1 MEWKIRETT
10 FEADALNLE
19 LAVSPWSGHRLFG
32 YDLTANIRPGRIVEL
47 GTHYGCSLFT
57 FLQACKDE
65 QIPGEIIAIDCWK
78 GDEQAGFYG
87 EEVLDTVKRTV
98 REKFPQ
104 QNVRLIRKYFAD
116 ALADVEEESA
126 DIIHIDG
133 LHTYEAVREDF
144 ESWISRLKKDGIV
157 LFHDVNSECGYGTD
171 VFWQELEAQYECHY
185 MFRHSWGLGV
195 LFPKGDKYF
204 RELKKENFDDKILIY
219 ENRAK
224 LLLSEIQ
231 LNDHRKMVQE
241 RDALI
246 EKMEGLISD
255 RDQAIASMEAMIKER
270 DTAAASM
277 EERVRDRDQAI
288 ASMEQMIRDRD
299 AELTLVKEML
309 QDKESCIFSTEE
321 RVRDRDAVIASM
333 EKMIED
339 RDEAA
344 EKMEEMIQ
352 ERDTAI
358 ASMEKMIRE
367 RDITIA
373 AEEERTRTCDTTIT
387 SMEKMIEDRDTAIAS
402 MEKMIEDRDAAI
414 ASMEKMIQDRD
425 AAIASMEKMIQERD
439 AAVSDMD
446 EMIRERDERIEQ
458 LEKRRFFRR

>member
-10 FEADALNLE
+10 FEADALNPE

-144 ESWISRLKKDGIV
+144 ESWVSRLKKDGIV

-255 RDQAIASMEAMIKER
+255 RDQAIASME
-270 DTAAASM
+270 
-277 EERVRDRDQAI
+277 
-288 ASMEQMIRDRD
+288 QMIRDRD

-344 EKMEEMIQ
+344 EKMEEMIR

-439 AAVSDMD
+439 AAVSNMD

-458 LEKRRFFRR
+458 LEKRSFFRR

>member
-1 MEWKIRETT
+1 MEWKIKETT
-10 FEADALNLE
+10 FEADALNPE

-47 GTHYGCSLFT
+47 GTHYGCSLFA

-65 QIPGEIIAIDCWK
+65 QIPGEIIAIDSWE

-133 LHTYEAVREDF
+133 LHTYDAVREDF

-171 VFWQELEAQYECHY
+171 IFWQELEAQYECHY
-185 MFRHSWGLGV
+185 MFHHSWGLGV

-204 RELKKENFDDKILIY
+204 RELKSENFDDKILIY

-255 RDQAIASMEAMIKER
+255 RDQALASMEVMIKER
-270 DTAAASM
+270 DSAVTSM
-277 EERVRDRDQAI
+277 GERVSDRDRAI
-288 ASMEQMIRDRD
+288 SSMEQMIQDRD

-309 QDKESCIFSTEE
+309 QDKESCIASTEE

-333 EKMIED
+333 EKMIQD
-339 RDEAA
+339 RDAA
-344 EKMEEMIQ
+344 ADTMEEMIRDRDMAIASMEEMIQ
-352 ERDTAI
+352 
-358 ASMEKMIRE
+358 
-367 RDITIA
+367 
-373 AEEERTRTCDTTIT
+373 
-387 SMEKMIEDRDTAIAS
+387 
-402 MEKMIEDRDAAI
+402 DRDAAI

-425 AAIASMEKMIQERD
+425 AA
-439 AAVSDMD
+439 VSNMD
-446 EMIRERDERIEQ
+446 EMIRKRDERIEQ